1 MRWLVPSTRSS
12 AVSQSI
18 WDTLVVPSGAILRYS
33 SVDTAMW
40 VTLRPMRVCLK
51 PVAALQ
57 SSIATE
63 TAVSG
68 WRASHCSEEGREEL
82 EEDDEISPDEEGFM
96 KGYEEGVKMAK
107 CAKCGKVLGQKFM
120 EKEIKNEIYR
130 FCSDKCAERF
140 KK

>member
-1 MRWLVPSTRSS
+1 MTEKE
-12 AVSQSI
+12 QE
-18 WDTLVVPSGAILRYS
+18 
-33 SVDTAMW
+33 
-40 VTLRPMRVCLK
+40 K
-51 PVAALQ
+51 
-57 SSIATE
+57 IAKGKME
-63 TAVSG
+63 EDVY
-68 WRASHCSEEGREEL
+68 SEEGREEL

-107 CAKCGKVLGQKFM
+107 CAKCGRVLGQKFM